1 MPPRLTGATL
11 QSVVTLYS
19 LAWITQMTPDHSD
32 KPSRRHVFYLA
43 CIYGTQAVMGILLA
57 IPAALYLLLPPRTKK
72 NEQWVDAADLSQ
84 IPVGTPQEVS
94 FRINKVDGWKVS
106 SEKTTAWV
114 VKSADHQVVAFA
126 PQCTHLG
133 CAYHWDDST
142 KHFVCPCH
150 TSAFGID
157 GRVLAGP
164 APRPLD
170 RYEVRIAG
178 NELQI
183 GPLAPHA

>member
-1 MPPRLTGATL
+1 
-11 QSVVTLYS
+11 
-19 LAWITQMTPDHSD
+19 MTPQESA
-32 KPSRRHVFYLA
+32 KPTRRHFYYLTF
-43 CIYGTQAVMGILLA
+43 IYGLSSLMGIMVA
-57 IPAALYLLLPPRTKK
+57 VPAFLYLFLPPRAKK
-72 NEQWVDAADLSQ
+72 DQQWIDAADITQL
-84 IPVGTPQEVS
+84 PVGTPQELT
-94 FRINKVDGWKVS
+94 FRINRVDGWKVS

-114 VKSADHQVVAFA
+114 VKSADNQITAFA

-133 CAYHWDDST
+133 CAYHWEDST

-150 TSAFGID
+150 TSAFDIN
-157 GRVLAGP
+157 GRVLSGP

-170 RYEVRIAG
+170 RYQTRIAG

>member
-1 MPPRLTGATL
+1 
-11 QSVVTLYS
+11 
-19 LAWITQMTPDHSD
+19 MTPDQPAP
-32 KPSRRHVFYLA
+32 PSRRHFYYLTF
-43 CIYGTQAVMGILLA
+43 IYGLQAIMG
-57 IPAALYLLLPPRTKK
+57 AALAVPAFMYLFLPPRAKK
-72 NEQWVDAADLSQ
+72 RDQWVDAADMTQL
-84 IPVGTPQEVS
+84 PKGTPKEVT

-114 VKSADHQVVAFA
+114 LKTADDQAIAFA

-133 CAYHWDDST
+133 CAYHWDDSS
-142 KHFVCPCH
+142 KNFVCPCH
-150 TSAFGID
+150 TSAFAID
-157 GRVLAGP
+157 GRVLSGP

-170 RYEVRIAG
+170 RYQVRIAG